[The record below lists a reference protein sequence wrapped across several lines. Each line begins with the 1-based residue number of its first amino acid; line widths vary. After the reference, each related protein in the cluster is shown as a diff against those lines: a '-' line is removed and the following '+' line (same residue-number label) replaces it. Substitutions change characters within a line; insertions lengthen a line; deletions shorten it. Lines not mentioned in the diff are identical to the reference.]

1 MLQKQQLQNIWL
13 TDFCENSRIFVS
25 IVMIQIVVIIYTLSF
40 LSFDLEFFRKLSN
53 LTFLAQL
60 VGLSLLILLCKLRHF
75 FNCFDVVKGVFVLI
89 LLVILFTTFLSQ
101 LIGYLDMQLRFN
113 LLGDQN
119 TINYFNIKLSV
130 SSVLICVALV
140 RYFYIQDQWHQ
151 QIQKLSDA
159 RLNALQARIKP
170 HFLFNSLNSI
180 ASLITIDADRAEL
193 AIADFSSLMRR
204 TFTHKEKFISISEE
218 LSWVKQYLA
227 IEKLRLDKRLKYN
240 INCDTDLYIKKI
252 PVLCLQPLVENA
264 ILHGLQPLENG
275 GIIDINIFA
284 QENSLFIQVSN
295 PFIFQLDSNSNG
307 MALANIK
314 ERLHLQY
321 GSKAFMQI
329 DKDNDIYTI
338 TISMP
343 L

>member
-1 MLQKQQLQNIWL
+1 MPQKQQLQNIWL

-40 LSFDLEFFRKLSN
+40 LSFDFGFFRKLSN

-60 VGLSLLILLCKLRHF
+60 VGLTLLILLCKLRHF
-75 FNCFDVVKGVFVLI
+75 FNRFEVVKGVFVLT
-89 LLVILFTTFLSQ
+89 LLVVLFSTFLSQ
-101 LIGYLDMQLRFN
+101 LIGYLDMQLQFN

-119 TINYFNIKLSV
+119 TVNYFNIKLSV
-130 SSVLICVALV
+130 SSVLICMALV

-204 TFTHKEKFISISEE
+204 TFTHKETFISISEE
-218 LSWVKQYLA
+218 LNWVKQYLA

-240 INCDTDLYIKKI
+240 INCKSDLYIKKI

-275 GIIDINIFA
+275 GLIDINIYA
-284 QENSLFIQVSN
+284 KNNNLFIQVSN
-295 PFIFQLDSNSNG
+295 PYIVQSNKDSNG

-314 ERLHLQY
+314 ERLQLQY
-321 GSKAFMQI
+321 GSKAFMHI
-329 DKDNDIYTI
+329 DKDNEIYKI